1 MSAGPLTLADIRE
14 LHQRWLAGAEFDIGY
29 PNAVDFD
36 PSTVL
41 RLFDVTLN
49 NVGHPF
55 APTTGFSGHTL
66 SLEQQLIRELGA
78 MFRCPPELVTGFVTS
93 GSTEAIKAALLQA
106 RRRFRRHVV
115 VYASTAA
122 HTCVAKLT
130 EELCMALQ
138 VVPASLD
145 GVMNVASLTEL
156 VAQRPEDAAVVVVAT
171 IGTTMVEAVDDVP
184 AIHAALD
191 AASVPASQR
200 WVHADA
206 ALAGIPLAMLD
217 PAERPGFDFADG
229 ADSLNVS
236 GHKYLG
242 VPMPCGAVLLRT
254 DRCPAVDE
262 TPTYTGAPD
271 LTPAGSRSGHT
282 PLLILAALRGFGIHG
297 LRERAAT
304 CRRNAAALVELFSA
318 ADVPAWRHP
327 LGFTVVL
334 PAPSEQL
341 RARWPVPPPEL
352 ARDDGW
358 THVICMPGKHF
369 EVYQRFA
376 AEYLI
381 DRGNTT
387 SRHLPVQ
394 HGPDRHTSGQHSS
407 APHHDAEHPEDAIA
421 C

>member
-1 MSAGPLTLADIRE
+1 MTAGPLTLADVRG
-14 LHQRWLAGAEFDIGY
+14 LHRRWLAGAEFDIGY

-36 PSTVL
+36 VSTLL

-66 SLEQQLIRELGA
+66 GLEQQLIRELGA

-93 GSTEAIKAALLQA
+93 GSTEAVKAALLQA
-106 RRRFRRHVV
+106 RRRFRRRVV
-115 VYASTAA
+115 VYASAAA
-122 HTCVAKLT
+122 HTCVAKVAD
-130 EELCMALQ
+130 ELCMRLQ
-138 VVPASLD
+138 LVPAGLD
-145 GVMNVASLTEL
+145 GVMDVAALTEL
-156 VAQRPEDAAVVVVAT
+156 VAQRPAGAAVVVVAT

-184 AIHAALD
+184 AVHAALD
-191 AASVPASQR
+191 AAGVRVDRR

-206 ALAGIPLAMLD
+206 ALAGVPLAMLD
-217 PAERPGFDFADG
+217 PADRPGFDFADG
-229 ADSLNVS
+229 ADSLNIS

-242 VPMPCGAVLLRT
+242 VPTPCGVVLLRT
-254 DRCPAVDE
+254 DRCPAADE

-282 PLLILAALRGFGIHG
+282 PLLMQAALRGFGITG

-304 CRRNAAALVELFSA
+304 CRRNAAALVELFTA

-341 RARWPVPPPEL
+341 RARWPLPAP
-352 ARDDGW
+352 DDGW
-358 THVICMPGKHF
+358 THVICMPGKRF
-369 EVYQRFA
+369 KVYQRFA
-376 AEYLI
+376 SEYLT
-381 DRGNTT
+381 DRRNTT
-387 SRHLPVQ
+387 NRHQSDQ
-394 HGPDRHTSGQHSS
+394 HAPDQCSS
-407 APHHDAEHPEDAIA
+407 DPNPNPDADQLEDAIA

>member
-1 MSAGPLTLADIRE
+1 MALMTAGPLTLAEVRD
-14 LHQRWLAGAEFDIGY
+14 LHRRWLAGSEFDIGY

-36 PSTVL
+36 VSMVQ

-55 APTTGFSGHTL
+55 APTSGFSGHSL
-66 SLEQQLIRELGA
+66 PLEQQLIRELGVL
-78 MFRCPPELVTGFVTS
+78 FGWPPELVTGFVTS
-93 GSTEAIKAALLQA
+93 GSTSAIRAALLQA

-115 VYASTAA
+115 VYTSTAA
-122 HTCVAKLT
+122 HTCVAKVA
-130 EELCMALQ
+130 EELCMRLQ
-138 VVPASLD
+138 LVPAGLD
-145 GVMNVASLTEL
+145 GVMDVAALTEL
-156 VAQRPEDAAVVVVAT
+156 VAQRPAGAAVAVVAT
-171 IGTTMVEAVDDVP
+171 IGTTMVEAVDNIP

-191 AASVPASQR
+191 AADVADDRR

-217 PAERPGFDFADG
+217 SADRPRFDMV
-229 ADSLNVS
+229 DSCNIS

-242 VPMPCGAVLLRT
+242 IPMPCGAVLLRA
-254 DRCPAVDE
+254 DRCLAADE

-282 PLLILAALRGFGIHG
+282 PLLMLAALRGFGMTG

-304 CRRNAAALVELFSA
+304 CRRDAAALVELFTA

-341 RARWPVPPPEL
+341 RARWPLPPP
-352 ARDDGW
+352 DDGW
-358 THVICMPGKHF
+358 THVICMPGKRF
-369 EVYQRFA
+369 EVYERFA
-376 AEYLI
+376 REYLT
-381 DRGNTT
+381 DRRNTT
-387 SRHLPVQ
+387 SRHQ
-394 HGPDRHTSGQHSS
+394 SDHHAPDQPSS
-407 APHHDAEHPEDAIA
+407 APTPDADHREDAIA